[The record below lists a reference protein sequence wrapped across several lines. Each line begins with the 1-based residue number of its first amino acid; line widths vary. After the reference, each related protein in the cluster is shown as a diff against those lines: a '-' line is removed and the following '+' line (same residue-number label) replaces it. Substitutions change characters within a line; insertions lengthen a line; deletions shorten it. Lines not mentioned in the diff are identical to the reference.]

1 MKVIEIK
8 LKSDTILDIGGY
20 IVDLEFKEKSLVAD
34 IKSNDI
40 LVDFLEKGEDGKTP
54 IKGVDYFTEIDKL
67 ELIENIYINSDVEPI
82 VGIEI
87 DNLFN

>member
-34 IKSNDI
+34 IKSNEI
-40 LVDFLEKGEDGKTP
+40 LVNFLEKGEDGKTP
-54 IKGVDYFTEIDKL
+54 IKGIDYFTEIDKL

-87 DNLFN
+87 ENLFN

>member
-1 MKVIEIK
+1 MKVVEIK
-8 LKSDTILDIGGY
+8 LKSDTIFDIGGY

-34 IKSNDI
+34 IKSNEI
-40 LVDFLEKGEDGKTP
+40 LVNFLEKGEDGKTP
-54 IKGVDYFTEIDKL
+54 IKGIDYFTEIDKQ

-82 VGIEI
+82 VDIEI

>member
-34 IKSNDI
+34 IKSNEI
-40 LVDFLEKGEDGKTP
+40 LVNFLEKGEDGKTP
-54 IKGVDYFTEIDKL
+54 IKGIDYFTETDKL

>member
-34 IKSNDI
+34 IKSNEI
-40 LVDFLEKGEDGKTP
+40 LVNFLEKGEDGKTP
-54 IKGVDYFTEIDKL
+54 IKGIDYFTEIDKL